1 MKKKTLFW
9 GGLLSG
15 VASGIALSQMWKV
28 LLKEG
33 IKAGILAE
41 RRIREV
47 TQQAIEDIEDVVAE
61 AGHEVEE
68 RDRDKKIV

>member
-15 VASGIALSQMWKV
+15 LASGIALSQMWKV

-33 IKAGILAE
+33 IKAGIMAE

-61 AGHEVEE
+61 AGQEVEE
-68 RDRDKKIV
+68 RDREKNIV